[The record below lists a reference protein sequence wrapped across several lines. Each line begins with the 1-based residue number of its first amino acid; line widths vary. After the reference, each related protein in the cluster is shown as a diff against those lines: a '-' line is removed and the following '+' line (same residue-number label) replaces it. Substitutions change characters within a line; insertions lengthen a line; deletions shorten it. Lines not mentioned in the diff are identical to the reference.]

1 MKTDVE
7 ELLRDGM
14 ERFTEGVR
22 APAGLAAAV
31 GRRHRRR
38 VVAGVSAAGTT
49 VAAVAAAVAVVV
61 AGGAPATTG
70 AAGARA
76 REVSYL
82 VSRVKLALAGEH
94 QVFYGQTASDNGPSA
109 TWVYGS
115 RSRFEEFTGKACGH
129 ALTNGYC
136 AFRGGSEPFLA
147 TGTALVH
154 GKVVNAYVT
163 YYDHKYSLSPLTGSM
178 RTSAC
183 SKGARLAMG
192 APVVPVDHWSAFINA
207 TLACGAAKVTGHV
220 WINGVET
227 TKITGLPATVKLQ
240 PGYAKA
246 VREKWARAEWTLYVN
261 PTTYLPVRIV
271 SSTGTFGGPSASTKA
286 TSVTNV
292 RWLKPTAANVA
303 KASVAIPPGFRHVAS
318 SANQ

>member
-1 MKTDVE
+1 MKHP
-7 ELLRDGM
+7 DGPL
-14 ERFTEGVR
+14 ERR
-22 APAGLAAAV
+22 AHFPFA
-31 GRRHRRR
+31 
-38 VVAGVSAAGTT
+38 S
-49 VAAVAAAVAVVV
+49 
-61 AGGAPATTG
+61 
-70 AAGARA
+70 
-76 REVSYL
+76 
-82 VSRVKLALAGEH
+82 ALANGNLVMRGESTETITSSRH
-94 QVFYGQTASDNGPSA
+94 TADAGENISWAYGPRNRMVELT
-109 TWVYGS
+109 GS
-115 RSRFEEFTGKACGH
+115 NCGH
-129 ALTNGYC
+129 ALPNGSCTN
-136 AFRGGSEPFLA
+136 RGESEPFLA
-147 TGTALVH
+147 EGTALVN
-154 GKVVNAYVT
+154 GKLAGAYVT
-163 YYDHKYSLSPLTGSM
+163 YYNHKYSLSPLTGSM